1 MSEVNVQYKDR
12 LFNFLFSSE
21 ENRKWTLSL
30 YNAVNNSS
38 YTDPYAI
45 EITTIKEVMYLG
57 MHNDVSFLIS
67 DEMNLYE
74 QQSTYN
80 PNMPLRMLQYTGNLY
95 EKYIK
100 QRNLNKYGDQI
111 ISLPV
116 PKLVVFYNGTR
127 SQPDEI
133 TLKLSDSFPKGAD
146 SDIEVT
152 VRMLNVNYGKNQI
165 LLGNCKVLGEY
176 AWLVAE
182 IRKIKG
188 ENRDEDIGNAIDQ
201 AITAMPEDFV
211 IRSFLIE
218 HRAEVKGMLLTEY
231 NEAETMELFKED
243 GRKEGRKEGRREGR
257 REGRKEGRK
266 EGIWETLISLVRDGL
281 LSIKDAA
288 ARAGVSETVFEQKM
302 AEK

>member
-165 LLGNCKVLGEY
+165 LLENCKVLGEY

-257 REGRKEGRK
+257 KEGRK